1 MKFYLKILVLFLA
14 AASLFTACG
23 LRTDTFNDDTKIP
36 LREGDTLSVQISLEY
51 PSGSKAADSL
61 MRKSILTAAFDM
73 EEDPTTVEETA
84 SKYESNLEDAY
95 FTEAQDLPVE
105 GPFSWDDF
113 INGYFTDGYKNLRSY
128 IIEYY
133 SYRGGAHGV
142 NTLTA
147 LVFDKK
153 SGEQIQEKDILV
165 DNYSLSLSSLL
176 QKHLPEAFD
185 GNEEEYDSL
194 FITDIVSNGN
204 FEPGKTGITWYYQP
218 YEIGPYSL
226 GVIPVSVPWNE
237 LKPLLR

>member
-61 MRKSILTAAFDM
+61 MRK
-73 EEDPTTVEETA
+73 
-84 SKYESNLEDAY
+84 SNLEDAY

-153 SGEQIQEKDILV
+153 SGEQLQEKDIFV